1 VRLHGS
7 HSQQNQQVGN
17 LVPPPLAAA
26 IGRELRAA
34 AGDPLSDDWAARA
47 VGSFEPLS
55 HWGAHAH
62 ATAAVARGEALPD
75 VRYIAA
81 NNDELGAVAAR
92 LGLLSA
98 ASLLVLNRPT
108 FADLAS
114 GVKLR
119 NTKDMKV
126 LRSLALRR
134 HWCDDSWPSCCR
146 AGRAAATNPTVRRC
160 LCTAPCATP
169 GMVLPS

>member
-1 VRLHGS
+1 MRLHGS

-126 LRSLALRR
+126 LRSLAPRR
-134 HWCDDSWPSCCR
+134 HWCDDS
-146 AGRAAATNPTVRRC
+146 
-160 LCTAPCATP
+160 
-169 GMVLPS
+169 